1 MNDIKNNP
9 AMEEKEEQLQN
20 IYSSV
25 NKILEAIDTKQVTAE
40 SSDVYSQLPDGYYLS
55 EVAKVEMTT
64 SKSSGNPMIAWQF
77 KTVEDGVT
85 IDENLNKSLI
95 KNTTKKTIF
104 MYHVLKDQNSA
115 ERFISDALKFEGDE
129 AGKSFLEKEYFTT
142 AETLHDALD
151 LLTGLRI
158 WLHVDTD
165 DKNNTTWTRFVSW
178 KRAVKLELE

>member
-1 MNDIKNNP
+1 MKDIKNNP

-20 IYSSV
+20 IFSSV
-25 NKILEAIDTKQVTAE
+25 NKILESIDTNQVTAD

-64 SKSSGNPMIAWQF
+64 SKSSGQPMIAWQF

-85 IDENLNKSLI
+85 IDENLNKELI

-104 MYHVLKDQNSA
+104 MYHVLKDQNSV

-129 AGKSFLEKEYFTT
+129 AGKPFLEKDYFTT

-165 DKNNTTWTRFVSW
+165 NNNSTWTRFVSW
-178 KRAVKLELE
+178 KRATKLELE

>member
-1 MNDIKNNP
+1 MKDVKNNP

-25 NKILEAIDTKQVTAE
+25 NKILESIDTNQVTAE
-40 SSDVYSQLPDGYYLS
+40 SSDAYSQLPDGYYLS
-55 EVAKVEMTT
+55 EVAKAEMTT
-64 SKSSGNPMIAWQF
+64 SKSSGQPMIAWQF

-85 IDENLNKSLI
+85 IDENLNKTLI

-104 MYHVLKDQNSA
+104 MYHVLKDQNSV

-129 AGKSFLEKEYFTT
+129 AGKPFLEKDYFTT

-151 LLTGLRI
+151 LLIGLRI
-158 WLHVDTD
+158 WLHIDT
-165 DKNNTTWTRFVSW
+165 DKNNTTWIRFVSW
-178 KRAVKLELE
+178 KRATKLELE

>member
-1 MNDIKNNP
+1 MKEVKNNP

-25 NKILEAIDTKQVTAE
+25 NKILESIDTNQVTAE
-40 SSDVYSQLPDGYYLS
+40 SSDTYSQLPDGYYLS

-64 SKSSGNPMIAWQF
+64 SKSSGQPMIAWQF

-85 IDENLNKSLI
+85 IDENLNKALI

-104 MYHVLKDQNSA
+104 MYHVLKDQNSV

-129 AGKSFLEKEYFTT
+129 AGKPFLEKDYFTT

-151 LLTGLRI
+151 LFTGLRI

-165 DKNNTTWTRFVSW
+165 NNNTTWTRFVSW
-178 KRAVKLELE
+178 KRATKLELE

>member
-1 MNDIKNNP
+1 MKDIKNNP

-20 IYSSV
+20 IFSSV
-25 NKILEAIDTKQVTAE
+25 NKILGSIDTNQVTAD
-40 SSDVYSQLPDGYYLS
+40 SSDAYSQLPDGYYLS

-64 SKSSGNPMIAWQF
+64 SKSSGQPMIAWQF

-104 MYHVLKDQNSA
+104 MYHVLKDQNSV

-129 AGKSFLEKEYFTT
+129 VGKPFLEKEYFTT

-151 LLTGLRI
+151 LLIGLRI
-158 WLHVDTD
+158 WLHIDT
-165 DKNNTTWTRFVSW
+165 NNNNSTWTRFVSW
-178 KRAVKLELE
+178 KRATKLELE

>member
-1 MNDIKNNP
+1 MKDIKNNP

-20 IYSSV
+20 IFSSV
-25 NKILEAIDTKQVTAE
+25 NKILGSIDTNQVTAD

-64 SKSSGNPMIAWQF
+64 SKSSGQPMIAWQF

-85 IDENLNKSLI
+85 IDENLNKELI

-104 MYHVLKDQNSA
+104 MYHVLKDQNSV

-129 AGKSFLEKEYFTT
+129 AGKPFLEKDYFTT

-165 DKNNTTWTRFVSW
+165 NNNSTWTRFVSW
-178 KRAVKLELE
+178 KRATKLELE

>member
-1 MNDIKNNP
+1 MKNIKNNP
-9 AMEEKEEQLQN
+9 AMDEKEEQLQS

-25 NKILEAIDTKQVTAE
+25 NEILGSIDTTQVTAE
-40 SSDVYSQLPDGYYLS
+40 SSDAYSQLPDGYYLS

-64 SKSSGNPMIAWQF
+64 SKSSGQPMIAWQF

-85 IDENLNKSLI
+85 IDENLNKALI

-104 MYHVLKDQNSA
+104 MYHVLKDQNSV

-129 AGKSFLEKEYFTT
+129 AGKPFLEKDYFTA

-165 DKNNTTWTRFVSW
+165 NNNTTWTRFVSW
-178 KRAVKLELE
+178 KRATKLDLE

>member
-1 MNDIKNNP
+1 MKDIKNNP

-20 IYSSV
+20 IFSSV
-25 NKILEAIDTKQVTAE
+25 NKILGSIDTNQVTAD
-40 SSDVYSQLPDGYYLS
+40 SSDAYSQLPDGYYLS

-64 SKSSGNPMIAWQF
+64 SKSSGQPMIAWQF

-85 IDENLNKSLI
+85 IDENLNKALI

-104 MYHVLKDQNSA
+104 MYHVLKDQNSV

-129 AGKSFLEKEYFTT
+129 AGKPFLEKEYFTT

-151 LLTGLRI
+151 LLVGLRI
-158 WLHVDTD
+158 WLHIDTD
-165 DKNNTTWTRFVSW
+165 NNNSTWTRFVSW
-178 KRAVKLELE
+178 KRATKLELE

>member
-1 MNDIKNNP
+1 MKDVKNNP
-9 AMEEKEEQLQN
+9 VMEEKEAQLQN

-25 NKILEAIDTKQVTAE
+25 NKILEAIDTNQVTAE
-40 SSDVYSQLPDGYYLS
+40 SSDAYSQLPDGYYLS
-55 EVAKVEMTT
+55 EVSKVEMTT
-64 SKSSGNPMIAWQF
+64 SKSSGQPMIAWQF

-85 IDENLNKSLI
+85 INENLNKSLI

-104 MYHVLKDQNSA
+104 MYHVLKDQNSV

-129 AGKSFLEKEYFTT
+129 AGKPFLEKEYFTN

-151 LLTGLRI
+151 LLIGLRI

-165 DKNNTTWTRFVSW
+165 NNNATWTRLVSW
-178 KRAVKLELE
+178 KRATKLELE

>member
-1 MNDIKNNP
+1 MKDVKNNP

-25 NKILEAIDTKQVTAE
+25 NKILETIDTNQVTAE
-40 SSDVYSQLPDGYYLS
+40 SSDAYSQLPDGYYLS

-64 SKSSGNPMIAWQF
+64 SKSSGQPMIAWQF

-95 KNTTKKTIF
+95 KNTAKKTIF
-104 MYHVLKDQNSA
+104 MYHVLKDQSSV
-115 ERFISDALKFEGDE
+115 ERFISDALKFEGEE
-129 AGKSFLEKEYFTT
+129 AGKPFLEKEYFTT

-151 LLTGLRI
+151 LLIGLRI

-165 DKNNTTWTRFVSW
+165 NNNTTWTRFVSW
-178 KRAVKLELE
+178 KRAEKLELE